1 MIFFFFVI
9 FLNKHA
15 VFYDKNQ
22 ILSLDQNIHYPQNH
36 LLALHGITKYDNPI
50 IPELI
55 VRTVR

>member
-1 MIFFFFVI
+1 MIFFFVI

-36 LLALHGITKYDNPI
+36 LLALPGITKYDNPI

-55 VRTVR
+55 VR